1 MSGNVCVDIYLD
13 LPLDKV
19 KQFINNL
26 NKLVPSA
33 SVELIS
39 ENITYKDKPGNY
51 RQISIDRDAFVRAFI

>member
-51 RQISIDRDAFVRAFI
+51 RQISIDESFCSVI